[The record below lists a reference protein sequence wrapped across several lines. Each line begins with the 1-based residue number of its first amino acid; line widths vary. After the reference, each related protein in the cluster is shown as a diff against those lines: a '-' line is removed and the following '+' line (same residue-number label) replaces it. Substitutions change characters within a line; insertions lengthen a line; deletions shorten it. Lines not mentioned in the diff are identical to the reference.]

1 MARGIV
7 TEGLSERNR
16 STPDS
21 KSSGCCTVRWNEGDT
36 DGQTHQA
43 VADCRYRGRYWG
55 RVAKLNEQ
63 KQKFLA
69 LTEEEQRAFLADK
82 IGSKVP
88 EDKLAEIQ
96 DAVISAVNGRS

>member
-1 MARGIV
+1 MSKFIKLLLIVAIAVGIGV
-7 TEGLSERNR
+7 GI
-16 STPDS
+16 
-21 KSSGCCTVRWNEGDT
+21 
-36 DGQTHQA
+36 
-43 VADCRYRGRYWG
+43 
-55 RVAKLNEQ
+55 AKLNEQ

-88 EDKLAEIQ
+88 EEKLTEIQ